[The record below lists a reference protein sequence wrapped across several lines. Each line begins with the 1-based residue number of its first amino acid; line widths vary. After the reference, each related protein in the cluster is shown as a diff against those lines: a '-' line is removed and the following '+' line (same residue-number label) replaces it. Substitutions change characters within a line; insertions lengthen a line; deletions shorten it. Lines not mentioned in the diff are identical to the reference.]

1 MIEAICPDCG
11 ENMDPVVFV
20 EKQICSECGCDLSS
34 NTKLYNRIK
43 RKIDEAGAVASSGK
57 TPAPTPSANDAVSKS
72 PVGSRSTVSSL
83 YQKNASMSTTG
94 RVVNANTS
102 VAKTAENPLLKP
114 ETNIKKTSIPIP
126 SPKQVEHQIK
136 EKNANEVTA
145 QQNNKEEKKQIS
157 ESIKIPSSDIE
168 TSSIF
173 SEINPESAL
182 EYEEETGTSEDITDN
197 FASNI
202 DNDEHE
208 KDTLDDTIQAI
219 PKKKKPSIEIPG
231 SKSKDGFE
239 RSFMPGKKLS
249 FVAKIKENVYDS
261 LPLLRKMPKTAS
273 CHIGE
278 PDNENKVSK
287 PHGKVKLKLECDCN
301 YSSNTD
307 GYYNDV
313 FFDNKPG
320 ADLIPIGTITKVCAT
335 LMGLFLLEVFFI
347 YYV

>member
-11 ENMDPVVFV
+11 ENMDPTVFI

-43 RKIDEAGAVASSGK
+43 RKMDEAGATASSTK
-57 TPAPTPSANDAVSKS
+57 TPTPTPSTNDAVSKKTDN
-72 PVGSRSTVSSL
+72 SRPATTSL

-94 RVVNANTS
+94 RTVNTNTTTSRPLSAQETDKEKEITPISSPKRAEQKTTARSAGENTAVVNHEVNNKQTLDSDSTPPVDNTTTS
-102 VAKTAENPLLKP
+102 VLPDDNAE
-114 ETNIKKTSIPIP
+114 TM
-126 SPKQVEHQIK
+126 
-136 EKNANEVTA
+136 
-145 QQNNKEEKKQIS
+145 
-157 ESIKIPSSDIE
+157 
-168 TSSIF
+168 
-173 SEINPESAL
+173 L
-182 EYEEETGTSEDITDN
+182 EYEEKTGAVEDITDN
-197 FASNI
+197 LASGI
-202 DNDEHE
+202 GDNEDE

-219 PKKKKPSIEIPG
+219 PKKKKPTIEIPR
-231 SKSKDGFE
+231 KREKEGFE

-249 FVAKIKENVYDS
+249 FAAKIKENIYDS
-261 LPLLRKMPKTAS
+261 LPFLRKPPKDT
-273 CHIGE
+273 
-278 PDNENKVSK
+278 NENIEPYDEKKETK
-287 PHGKVKLKLECDCN
+287 PHGKVKLHLECDCS

-335 LMGLFLLEVFFI
+335 LIGLFLLEAFFI